1 MRATITRPLIFKAAA
16 NLANGG
22 YNTSILQVERRGD
35 LLAICGT
42 NAYVA
47 VIAKVEASVSRW
59 PDGEQIRFN
68 GGDVQAIMRG
78 IGKAL
83 RHADSLTIEVTKGYA
98 TFGLFVGGSE
108 VLAKIDYDKAEAGTL
123 IRDFDKLGTSEREI
137 EEGAPHL
144 ASHMMTLAA
153 NAMRTISPYKNTTW
167 QCKQHGKNAV
177 VEYVADGEP
186 ARVLIMPVRN

>member
-47 VIAKVEASVSRW
+47 VISKVEASFSRW

-83 RHADSLTIEVTKGYA
+83 RHADNLTIEVAKGYA
-98 TFGLFVGGSE
+98 SFGLYVDGSE
-108 VLAKIDYDKAEAGTL
+108 VLARIDYDKAEAGTL
-123 IRDFDKLGTSEREI
+123 IRDFDKLGIRDET
-137 EEGAPHL
+137 EEGAPHI

-167 QCKQHGKNAV
+167 QCKQYGKNAV
-177 VEYVADGEP
+177 VEYIADGEP
-186 ARVLIMPVRN
+186 ARVLIMPVAM